1 MLLYWHGVFFS
12 VFIIHILCEKIAF
25 KMSRSAKL
33 PPPVTPC
40 YIQAFSLIPLQV
52 EKHDSC
58 GYDYVEVRDGGSE
71 SSRLLGHFCG
81 DDKPDDIKSGTNQL
95 WLKFVSDGS
104 VNKAGFSANF
114 FKGPSH
120 FTHTNRRQIRYI
132 SVLFPGKSSCFFKKK
147 SFC

>member
-1 MLLYWHGVFFS
+1 MFS
-12 VFIIHILCEKIAF
+12 
-25 KMSRSAKL
+25 
-33 PPPVTPC
+33 
-40 YIQAFSLIPLQV
+40 IQACSLLPLQV

-71 SSRLLGHFCG
+71 SSRLLGRFCG

-120 FTHTNRRQIRYI
+120 FTHTDRRKIRYI
-132 SVLFPGKSSCFFKKK
+132 SVLFPGKSSCFFK
-147 SFC
+147 FFFFFFARDG

>member
-1 MLLYWHGVFFS
+1 MFA
-12 VFIIHILCEKIAF
+12 KIAF
-25 KMSRSAKL
+25 KLSSSAKL
-33 PPPVTPC
+33 LAPATPR
-40 YIQAFSLIPLQV
+40 YIHACSLLPLQV

-71 SSRLLGHFCG
+71 SSRLLGRFCG

-104 VNKAGFSANF
+104 VNKAGFSASF

-120 FTHTNRRQIRYI
+120 FTHTQTD
-132 SVLFPGKSSCFFKKK
+132 GK
-147 SFC
+147 